1 MMQRMTWIGASGPA
15 AMVFAGLLVM
25 APHASGQDA
34 SAQDTPTQE
43 EKPAPNAP
51 PEGADEPGAPQEGGD
66 ETDLRDLNPFTPPN
80 SGEPE
85 LEELFRLVEKRL
97 KRVTSLLYEASSGD
111 ATGADGIGGAGI
123 DELIR
128 GAEKEAAGASS
139 GIARMLRATRGQS
152 QATLQ
157 DIQRILE
164 IAEQQGGG
172 GGGGAQPPPTPS
184 EGMPQQGQTPSGS
197 RKEDK
202 GEAPPEG
209 AEPGEKPEG
218 EEPKNG
224 DEPKGDQ
231 DAEGG
236 PDGPAKPPAE
246 GATGDPA
253 AAGGLEDWGDLP
265 VHLRQVFQN
274 GMSEDVP
281 PRYRDWVDAYYKRL
295 NRRSKKR

>member
-1 MMQRMTWIGASGPA
+1 MTWTGPSGLT
-15 AMVFAGLLVM
+15 AMAFAGLLVM
-25 APHASGQDA
+25 APQA
-34 SAQDTPTQE
+34 SAQDPPAQE
-43 EKPAPNAP
+43 EKPAPGTP
-51 PEGADEPGAPQEGGD
+51 PESGEEAGDPQEGGD
-66 ETDLRDLNPFTPPN
+66 ETDLRDLNPFTPPT
-80 SGEPE
+80 SGETD
-85 LEELFRLVEKRL
+85 LEDLFRIVEKRL

-139 GIARMLRATRGQS
+139 GIARMLQATRGQS

-164 IAEQQGGG
+164 IAEQQSRAGG
-172 GGGGAQPPPTPS
+172 QPPPTPS
-184 EGMPQQGQTPSGS
+184 QGMPQQGQTPSGS

-202 GEAPPEG
+202 GERPPEG
-209 AEPGEKPEG
+209 GEPDKPGEKPEG

-231 DAEGG
+231 EAEGG

-253 AAGGLEDWGDLP
+253 AAAGLEDWGDLP

-274 GMSEDVP
+274 GVSEDVP
-281 PRYRDWVDAYYKRL
+281 PRYRDWVDSYYKRL